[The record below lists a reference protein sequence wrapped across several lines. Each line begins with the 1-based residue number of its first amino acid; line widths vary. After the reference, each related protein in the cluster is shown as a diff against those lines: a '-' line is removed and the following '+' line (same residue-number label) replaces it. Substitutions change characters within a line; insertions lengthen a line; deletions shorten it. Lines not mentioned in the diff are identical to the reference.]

1 MNAKLDKI
9 CELSKFLCK
18 KESLGQRI
26 VSVGREF
33 RLSNIMQMAGIT
45 KEQGVPCSVLL
56 LYLLL
61 IRILEVSVFRFYKE
75 KWYGLLDEGI
85 GKNSFYRFLT
95 NASYNWRSL
104 LLGVAKQFLRIVER
118 RGGETGDVPDF
129 YIVDDTTL
137 EKTGHHFEGLSRVH
151 DHTSGRHVLGY
162 KM

>member
-1 MNAKLDKI
+1 MNAKLDKS
-9 CELSKFLCK
+9 CELSKFLCE

-26 VSVGREF
+26 LSVGREF
-33 RLSNIMQMAGIT
+33 WLSNIMQMAGIT
-45 KEQGVPCSVLL
+45 KEQGVPSSVLL

-61 IRILEVSVFRFYKE
+61 IRILEISVFRFYKG
-75 KWYGLLDEGI
+75 KWYGLLDERV

-104 LLGVAKQFLRIVER
+104 LFGVAKQFLRIVER
-118 RGGETGDVPDF
+118 RGGETCDVPGF

-151 DHTSGRHVLGY
+151 DHTSGRHTSP
-162 KM
+162 KR